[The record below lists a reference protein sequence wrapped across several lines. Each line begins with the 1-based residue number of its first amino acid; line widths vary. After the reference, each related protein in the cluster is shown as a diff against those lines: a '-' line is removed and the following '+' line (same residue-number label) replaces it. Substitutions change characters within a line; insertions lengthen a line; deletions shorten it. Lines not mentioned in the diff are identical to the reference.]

1 MANHDRIASTLVL
14 VHRDDLEVE
23 QHLAMLRGAYEMC
36 ILERPHLI
44 GVLAS
49 YMPIENTLSLLDSLL
64 QAVDPDSDQ
73 WRSLLTE
80 IHRSLDAEKWLRIA
94 RRFEDVLPTSLMVVP
109 SGHRRQSIGEVARA
123 LHAAVPV
130 DRLEIPEAPVAPGA

>member
-1 MANHDRIASTLVL
+1 MLAELD
-14 VHRDDLEVE
+14 VE
-23 QHLAMLRGAYEMC
+23 QHLEMLRGAYEMC

-64 QAVDPDSDQ
+64 QAVEPGSDQ
-73 WRSLLTE
+73 WRNLLTE
-80 IHRSLDAEKWLRIA
+80 MHRSLNAEQWLRVV

-109 SGHRRQSIGEVARA
+109 SGHRRQSIGEVARS

-130 DRLEIPEAPVAPGA
+130 DRLEIPAAPAAPGA